1 MKDKDSSLFDEY
13 ELPINRKKKVFEDLD
28 NLSNEPVP
36 FLITNS
42 KKEKKEKDKEDEDNE
57 DTASMWLTTLT
68 TLSNN
73 KIRTKSVKNIFAE
86 DGGKKKKNKHKKKDE
101 LTDYNKE
108 FETEGALLNN
118 LLVDQNRFVESLQ
131 SKYDAMNSRKTTSSG
146 LGKFTT
152 DLISTL
158 TQARQLSVSLVK
170 EKIGL
175 KKTIAELAMKEA
187 KEKGLGGLEGE
198 DLNTYAAQYLKG
210 IISNRGAIINDSDN
224 LNVDDMDDDAFA
236 SAIGN
241 IDLGEID
248 NRGDDVDAYL
258 KYENQDVKLSVLV
271 NQDDLDDYEYIAT
284 DSNGNV
290 ISDYPLPIQSKL
302 SLNRS
307 TMIATDEYGR
317 KYNARFK

>member
-1 MKDKDSSLFDEY
+1 MKDKDNSLFDEY
-13 ELPINRKKKVFEDLD
+13 ELPVNRRKKVFDDLD
-28 NLSNEPVP
+28 NLSSEPVP

-42 KKEKKEKDKEDEDNE
+42 KKKEKEDIKDEDNDE
-57 DTASMWLTTLT
+57 DTASMWLTTLS

-73 KIRTKSVKNIFAE
+73 KIRTKSVKNIFS
-86 DGGKKKKNKHKKKDE
+86 DDSGKKKKNKHKKKDE

-118 LLVDQNRFVESLQ
+118 LLIDQNRFVESLQ
-131 SKYDAMNSRKTTSSG
+131 SKYDAMNTRKTTSSG

-152 DLISTL
+152 DLISSL

-187 KEKGLGGLEGE
+187 KEKGGNTLDGE

-224 LNVDDMDDDAFA
+224 LIIDDMDDDTFA
-236 SAIGN
+236 NAIGK

-248 NRGDDVDAYL
+248 NRGEDVDAYL

-271 NQDDLDDYEYIAT
+271 NQDDLEDYEYIAT

-290 ISDYPLPIQSKL
+290 IQDYPLPIQSRL